1 MTATEDI
8 RDIFSILHDGTIS
21 ACTGDKNL
29 LTLTVDCQYLAE
41 RICKS
46 FDKFYV
52 ELISVD
58 RIELDP
64 WTNPIDLPN
73 IVKTEYTE
81 IFKAEL
87 EILSADI
94 KDDVVIVTCNQH
106 DTNFDYCGG
115 NLIISCQTI
124 KVFDKNKNELTI
136 DQFGEIC
143 KNYWDEWSK
152 K

>member
-8 RDIFSILHDGTIS
+8 IDVFSILHDGTIS
-21 ACTGDKNL
+21 AWTGDKDL
-29 LTLTVDCQYLAE
+29 LTLTVHCEYLAQ
-41 RICKS
+41 RIDKS

-52 ELISVD
+52 ELINVD
-58 RIELDP
+58 KLELDP
-64 WTNPIDLPN
+64 WTNPIDFPT
-73 IVKTEYTE
+73 IVKTDYAD

-94 KDDVVIVTCNQH
+94 NDDVVTVTCNQH
-106 DTNFDYCGG
+106 NTDHDYCGG
-115 NLIISCQTI
+115 NLKISCKAI
-124 KVFDKNKNELTI
+124 KVFNQNKNELTI